1 MTNKWFPFLR
11 HRKQQL
17 FLFAPI
23 AYVGLLFLLKTF
35 RYESIFEG
43 NALLAQIGLP
53 SMGLFSS
60 LECFI
65 GSLLFLG
72 LILNYKQG
80 NGRWTRKLISL
91 PIIVYGS
98 IAVSLWL
105 LAWALKILFFD
116 SSLLFNFKNTIALY
130 PQVLL
135 NLFSAI
141 LLILGHYFGIQ
152 HLIRYMQRQQVTQWS
167 RIMGIVAGFM
177 LGFIAL
183 WLLPIHFS
191 ILISS
196 SVMMAFLPLWDTY
209 MDNRSGTLS
218 WTLFLLLPYS
228 LFPGVVFMKYFQQA
242 TLDQGV
248 VQARYIVQQLG
259 VQTEQELLQD
269 PELKLSGYSDPGS
282 PGFVGFTLVDEQDKK
297 ELTDSKSWL
306 NYRTVAGGQEEV
318 NYSINAREL
327 QMLYRSNGGPGVLLF
342 KPLYDLFEP
351 VAISSLFFILLLIAL
366 FIIQFLSNF
375 GLVKEGFT
383 IFAVEYRSLST
394 RIQTGTIG
402 TILISFLFVGIVS
415 FNFLQ
420 KSTAQDR
427 SAPMEERIEQ
437 PASTFPSARLVS
449 TEIDESTINFL
460 RSLVTVYALLLCAAI
475 VLAIIITNSITR
487 PIASIGDMLSNFTL
501 EENQRIQYD
510 SQDEIGQ
517 LIGIYNQMIEKV
529 EAQARQLKKSEREE
543 AWREMAQQVAHEIKN
558 PLTPMKLN
566 VQYLM
571 RAKDQQDPEEREQ
584 LLSRISKTLIE
595 QIDSLSRIA
604 TEFSNFAKM
613 PKAQLS
619 TFSLNQLIESVYNL
633 FKDQQ
638 SEQLSIELSL
648 PEKDIQVHAD
658 KEQMLRVLNNLVKN
672 GIQAIPEERAGKIA
686 ISLSTKGEEK
696 ATISVRDNG
705 TGIPKEFHNKVFVPN
720 FTTKSS
726 GTGLGLAISKNIVDS
741 VNGEIRFETEEGEG
755 TVFYVILPVGVV

>member
-1 MTNKWFPFLR
+1 MTNKWVPFLR

-17 FLFAPI
+17 FLLTLVAFI
-23 AYVGLLFLLKTF
+23 GLLLLLKAF
-35 RYESIFEG
+35 QYESIFEG
-43 NALLAQIGLP
+43 HALLAQIGLP
-53 SMGLFSS
+53 SMGWFSS
-60 LECFI
+60 LECFF
-65 GSLLFLG
+65 GSILLLG

-80 NGRWTRKLISL
+80 NGRWKRKLVWL

-98 IAVSLWL
+98 IAISLWL
-105 LAWALKILFFD
+105 LAWALKVLFFD

-135 NLFSAI
+135 NLFSAV
-141 LLILGHYFGIQ
+141 LLILCHYFGIQ
-152 HLIRYMQRQQVTQWS
+152 HLIRYMQRQQVTKWS
-167 RIMGIVAGFM
+167 RIIGMVAGFI

-183 WLLPIHFS
+183 WLLPVHFS
-191 ILISS
+191 VIISV

-248 VQARYIVQQLG
+248 TQARYIAQQLG
-259 VQTEQELLQD
+259 PQTEQELLQD
-269 PELKLSGYSDPGS
+269 PELKLAGYSDPGS
-282 PGFVGFTLVDEQDKK
+282 PGFVGFTVINQQE
-297 ELTDSKSWL
+297 TDNLRNSKRWFAYLPSSD
-306 NYRTVAGGQEEV
+306 RQEDV
-318 NYSINAREL
+318 SYAINAREL
-327 QMLYRSNGGPGVLLF
+327 QMLYQSGDGSSILLF
-342 KPLYDLFEP
+342 KPLFDLFEP
-351 VAISSLFFILLLIAL
+351 VAISSLFFISLLVAL

-383 IFAVEYRSLST
+383 IFAIEYRSLST

-402 TILISFLFVGIVS
+402 TILISFLFVGVVS

-427 SAPMEERIEQ
+427 GIPMEERMEQ
-437 PASTFPSARLVS
+437 PKSTFPSARLVT

-517 LIGIYNQMIEKV
+517 LIGIYNRMIEKV

-571 RAKDQQDPEEREQ
+571 RAKDQQNPEEREQ

-619 TFSLNQLIESVYNL
+619 TFSLNQLIESVHNL

-648 PEKDIQVHAD
+648 PEEDIQVNAD

-672 GIQAIPEERAGKIA
+672 GIQAIPEGRAGKIA
-686 ISLSTKGEEK
+686 ISLTTDNRK

-705 TGIPKEFHNKVFVPN
+705 AGIPKELHQKVFAPN

-741 VNGEIRFETEEGEG
+741 VNGEIRFETEEGKG
-755 TVFYVILPVGVV
+755 TIFQVELPRKGE